1 MRLRKIEPGIVIHCN
16 TKEEMKELSN
26 HIEIFPG
33 VDHIWNYR
41 NDGLK
46 TNCILLNDECKYK
59 SFDTYSYFER
69 IGKKII
75 EFSDLILP
83 ELTLGEAWSALGD
96 ISDEY
101 LFDYFDVEDKY
112 HARREEIICG
122 AEWSELVDLVNQ
134 WKADHEKKE
143 PEIETVDICRIIE
156 IMPDGKKRCVHEED
170 IKAEPELPYGNEQIA
185 VHEILKRYCME
196 HDGDFI
202 AVHEVVSRVKKV

>member
-1 MRLRKIEPGIVIHCN
+1 MRLKEIKPGMVIHC
-16 TKEEMKELSN
+16 K
-26 HIEIFPG
+26 
-33 VDHIWNYR
+33 
-41 NDGLK
+41 
-46 TNCILLNDECKYK
+46 NDEEKQALLEEAERLGYRWYIDERTPTDKTLGSGYTIHFHDKSLFANYK
-59 SFDTYSYFER
+59 HIKWSNETE
-69 IGKKII
+69 GAT

-83 ELTLGEAWSALGD
+83 EPKAEEVWNTLRD
-96 ISDEY
+96 IPDNYLIEFSDWTDRNS
-101 LFDYFDVEDKY
+101 FRED
-112 HARREEIICG
+112 IICG

-134 WKADHEKKE
+134 WKADHSKKE

-202 AVHEVVSRVKKV
+202 AVHEVVSRVKK